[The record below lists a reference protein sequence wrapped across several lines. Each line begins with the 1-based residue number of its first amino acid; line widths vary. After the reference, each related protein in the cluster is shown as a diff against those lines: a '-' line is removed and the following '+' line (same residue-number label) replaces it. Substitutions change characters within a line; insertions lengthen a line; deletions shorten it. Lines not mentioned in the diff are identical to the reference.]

1 MGKSL
6 AAGAK
11 ARRCFTRR
19 KPPLLASW
27 RHQYISWS
35 PISWAR
41 HHCWLIDKKR
51 QGCGVIGC
59 VSKTLQVA
67 GADVKGTGKEL
78 GQKGLRDRV
87 FCLVSRLFCI
97 SLTNCKPHVNMS
109 NHTIS
114 GRQKQV
120 PLFEIHGIHY
130 MKSRCIGNKVSGQ
143 IHIWMFLIMCKNITF
158 TSRYFEVLKVNRWI

>member
-1 MGKSL
+1 MSNSFVRLVALHYQASCTPCTCPADPVTRQTLSMILFHGW
-6 AAGAK
+6 AGASS
-11 ARRCFTRR
+11 ALNMDSTAPPSLVVSYSLDGQIIGCRGQGSLRCFTRR

-67 GADVKGTGKEL
+67 GADAKSTGKEL
-78 GQKGLRDRV
+78 GQKDFRDRV

-97 SLTNCKPHVNMS
+97 SLTNC
-109 NHTIS
+109 
-114 GRQKQV
+114 
-120 PLFEIHGIHY
+120 
-130 MKSRCIGNKVSGQ
+130 
-143 IHIWMFLIMCKNITF
+143 
-158 TSRYFEVLKVNRWI
+158 